1 MNKEEKMMNK
11 DKHIWEGWT
20 VGDFIDELEPSFN
33 TIQRSDGFWDAVGF
47 ESKEQL
53 KNWVK
58 SNQPY
63 YKKHIP
69 EVYNYFLNKTKL

>member
-1 MNKEEKMMNK
+1 MNR

-20 VGDFIDELEPSFN
+20 VGDFIDEIEILFN
-33 TIQRSDGFWDAVGF
+33 MHEGF

-58 SNQPY
+58 DMQPY
-63 YKKHIP
+63 YKKNIP
-69 EVYNYFLNKTKL
+69 EVYRHFLNRTTL